1 MMMRRTMMSNGVS
14 KFNSDFGLSIF
25 VFECASVL
33 ATLGPLFGLGL
44 CAYLC
49 YRASQLLTNCCGQH
63 TNNVFEPVVSERRC
77 SRFASCRLQP

>member
-1 MMMRRTMMSNGVS
+1 MVCQNLMR
-14 KFNSDFGLSIF
+14 DFGLSIF

-63 TNNVFEPVVSERRC
+63 TNNVFELRWSERTRC

>member
-1 MMMRRTMMSNGVS
+1 MPVNVATAGALWPL
-14 KFNSDFGLSIF
+14 FF

-33 ATLGPLFGLGL
+33 ATLGQAFWASVSAQ
-44 CAYLC
+44 AYLC

-63 TNNVFEPVVSERRC
+63 TNNVFELRWSLNARC

>member
-1 MMMRRTMMSNGVS
+1 MMRRTMMSNGVS

-63 TNNVFEPVVSERRC
+63 TNNVFELRWSERTRC